1 MISRTRIVWHSAAIA
16 YADFRAIYT
25 VRSWIFGWLGRML
38 AQVTFFTGAG
48 ALLGSSQSLAW
59 LAIGNALMTSVIEA
73 MMVVASTCW
82 ERETGTLELLS
93 AAPGNLGWV
102 FVGRSLQWPISGSAT
117 SVVALFA
124 VAPWFGVRWEPSQ
137 VAPVILLVILTAA
150 ATYCFGLLLGAFVLA
165 APGLRNITSN
175 VAYLVM
181 MAICGVVTPVTAW
194 PPVIQA
200 VAHLLPLTY
209 GLEAIRAVRDGRATG
224 TVLVSA
230 LAIVVTG
237 AVFLLLALISFH
249 WFDRRAKRRGT
260 LALSS

>member
-1 MISRTRIVWHSAAIA
+1 
-16 YADFRAIYT
+16 
-25 VRSWIFGWLGRML
+25 
-38 AQVTFFTGAG
+38 
-48 ALLGSSQSLAW
+48 
-59 LAIGNALMTSVIEA
+59 
-73 MMVVASTCW
+73 
-82 ERETGTLELLS
+82 LS